1 MRLSVPARTSAALVL
16 ALAFVFAACTDG
28 YPSADAPAHDPHRLD
43 QASRLAL
50 LNDAAAAAASEIDWR
65 FDLTPECLLR
75 AERRGLFSVQELFV
89 LPLAGSELLLRAY
102 DGARRFEIV
111 ARADDHEP
119 QRVFATRGRVDALR
133 AELLLKLL
141 RRDCGPPEGAA
152 YNPAG

>member
-1 MRLSVPARTSAALVL
+1 MRLSVPARTSAAL
-16 ALAFVFAACTDG
+16 ALVFAVVFAACTDG
-28 YPSADAPAHDPHRLD
+28 YPSSDAPVPDPHRLD
-43 QASRLAL
+43 QTRRLQL
-50 LNDAAAAAASEIDWR
+50 LNEAAAAAASEIDWR
-65 FDLTPECLLR
+65 FELTPECLLR
-75 AERRGLFSVQELFV
+75 AERRGLLSVQELFV
-89 LPLAGSELLLRAY
+89 LPLAGSELLLRAH

-111 ARADDHEP
+111 AQGGDGDA